1 MGDWYIFTL
10 YSGWVT
16 PGGGLVHLDIVFW
29 AGNPVWGTGTS
40 SHCILGGLPRVGD
53 WYIFTLYSGR
63 VTPGGGLVH
72 LHIVFWAGNPVW
84 GTGTSLHCILG
95 R

>member
-10 YSGWVT
+10 YSGW
-16 PGGGLVHLDIVFW
+16 
-29 AGNPVWGTGTS
+29 
-40 SHCILGGLPRVGD
+40 
-53 WYIFTLYSGR
+53 

-84 GTGTSLHCILG
+84 GTGTSTHCILG
-95 R
+95 G